1 MTIRSSSVVV
11 ASAAASIVAS
21 APSFDRSGLS
31 AVIQN
36 LGPATI
42 LLGGSNVSSATFGH
56 QLAASSTLSVHLLKD
71 EAVYGIIGG
80 ASSLTA
86 SVYVLEQGIA

>member
-11 ASAAASIVAS
+11 ASAGASIVAS
-21 APSFDRSGLS
+21 APSYDASGLS

-36 LGPATI
+36 LGAGTV
-42 LLGGSNVSSATFGH
+42 LLGGSNVSSSIFGH

-71 EAVYGIIGG
+71 EAIYGISNG
-80 ASSLTA
+80 ANA
-86 SVYVLEQGIA
+86 SVYVLQQGIA